1 MRCLQAE
8 MTKGGR
14 DSVEYHLAKT
24 LGLAS
29 RTAENPIAEFIQD
42 LLSPKIPATLDQ
54 KMALAPV
61 FTHMNGEHGDFYIP
75 VSRPLEGLLMP
86 RKGTMELPGDAFQ
99 KAAKQL
105 EPYLTGQASAE
116 TLLNALED
124 ICGTLPTGS
133 GDIPLYDH
141 LKLSAALDCC
151 MALWYEDRGLS
162 PAEVPPKREEPYF
175 LLYSADL
182 SGIQK
187 FIYTVAESKA
197 LRSLRSR
204 SFFLGLM
211 MEHYVDEL
219 LQGCMLNRANLIYS
233 GGGHCYLLL
242 PNTPAAE
249 KTVNAWNIRFND
261 FLLEQFGTGLF
272 LGHGYTE
279 CCANDL
285 INEPAGEA
293 PYKEMFRRVSGKIA
307 AHKMHRYS
315 PAQLLMLNQKIT
327 QGDRECKVCG
337 RTDRLTG
344 EMCGWCRCFVELS
357 RKIQD
362 QDVFFV
368 TTGKCPES
376 PDFVLPSL
384 DGQASFL
391 FTTGE
396 QAERYLQN
404 GGAARRIYTKNHHC
418 DALPDSIR
426 LYVGDYAASNS
437 MEELAADA
445 SGICRIGVCR
455 MDVDN
460 LGQSFVRGFERED
473 TASPE
478 ERYCYVDL
486 MRTAAFSRQMSL
498 FFQLHINDILSG
510 KFRDRNSL
518 SVAVVYSGGDD
529 VFLIGAWDHV
539 LEAAD
544 RIQSAFREFSC
555 GSLTISGGIG
565 LFDDH
570 FPIRMAAEETA
581 ELEDRA
587 KEEPGKNAIS
597 LFDPRQKHT
606 YSWDIFREKVQGQKL
621 DNLEMFFD
629 NFPERGNSM
638 LYRLLALLRGTAEN
652 EGSVNL
658 ARYAY
663 QLARLEPKRSDPRMD
678 CYRTFADKMYAW
690 AWKQEDR
697 EQLITA
703 IYLYV
708 YKNRKG

>member
-1 MRCLQAE
+1 MVC
-8 MTKGGR
+8 
-14 DSVEYHLAKT
+14 DSVRYHLTKT
-24 LGLAS
+24 RS
-29 RTAENPIAEFIQD
+29 PSSQTAENPIADFIQNI
-42 LLSPKIPATLDQ
+42 LFPKVSVSGDQ
-54 KMALAPV
+54 GMPLAPV

-75 VSRPLEGLLMP
+75 LSRPLDGLQMP
-86 RKGTMELPGDAFQ
+86 RKGTVRVPGDAFQ
-99 KAAKQL
+99 KAEEQL
-105 EPYLTGQASAE
+105 QSYLTGQVPVD
-116 TLLNALED
+116 TLLNVLED
-124 ICGTLPTGS
+124 LFSTLPAGCR
-133 GDIPLYDH
+133 DISLYDH

-151 MALWYEDRGLS
+151 MTLWYENRGIS
-162 PAEVPPKREEPYF
+162 PTYVPPKKDEPYF

-219 LQGCMLNRANLIYS
+219 LRGCNLSRANLIYS
-233 GGGHCYLLL
+233 GGGHCYLIL
-242 PNTPAAE
+242 PNTPVVE
-249 KTVNAWNIRFND
+249 NTVNAWNTRFND

-272 LGHGYTE
+272 LGHGYTC

-285 INEPAGEA
+285 VNEPASEA

-315 PAQLLMLNQKIT
+315 PAQLLKLNHRST

-337 RTDRLTG
+337 RADRLTG
-344 EMCGWCRCFVELS
+344 DMCDWCQCFVNLS

-368 TTGKCPES
+368 TTEKSPES

-391 FTTGE
+391 FTTE
-396 QAERYLQN
+396 DQAEKFLKK
-404 GGAARRIYTKNHHC
+404 GISARKIYTKNC
-418 DALPDSIR
+418 SYTSLPGSTR
-426 LYVGDYAASNS
+426 LYVGNYAASNS
-437 MEELAADA
+437 IEELARDA

-460 LGQSFVRGFERED
+460 LGQSFVRGFEQEN
-473 TASPE
+473 TSSPE
-478 ERYCYVDL
+478 VQYRYVNL

-498 FFQLHINDILSG
+498 FFQLYINDILSG
-510 KFRDRNSL
+510 NFRDREPL

-529 VFLIGAWDHV
+529 VFLVGAWDHV
-539 LEAAD
+539 MEAAN
-544 RIQSAFREFSC
+544 RIQSGILEFSC

-570 FPIRMAAEETA
+570 FPIRIAAEETA
-581 ELEDRA
+581 ALEDRA

-597 LFDPRQKHT
+597 LFDPKQKHT
-606 YSWDIFREKVQGQKL
+606 YSWDIFRNKVLGQKQDTL
-621 DNLEMFFD
+621 DVFFD
-629 NFPERGNSM
+629 TFPERGNS
-638 LYRLLALLRGTAEN
+638 LIYSLLDLLRGAPEK

-678 CYRTFADKMYAW
+678 CYRTFADHMYAW
-690 AWKQEDR
+690 AWNQEDR